1 MRLPSIIAI
10 MLGRL
15 EMDVDECIEAYLELS
30 GRVFQPSWWRWP
42 LDWRLRLRPR
52 FDSEALEKSIKDVVY
67 ACTGDEDS
75 LLMVEDDPECKMSV

>member
-1 MRLPSIIAI
+1 

-15 EMDVDECIEAYLELS
+15 EMDIDECIEAYLELS
-30 GRVFQPSWWRWP
+30 GWVFRPSWWRSP

-52 FDSEALEKSIKDVVY
+52 FDSESLEKSIKDIVY